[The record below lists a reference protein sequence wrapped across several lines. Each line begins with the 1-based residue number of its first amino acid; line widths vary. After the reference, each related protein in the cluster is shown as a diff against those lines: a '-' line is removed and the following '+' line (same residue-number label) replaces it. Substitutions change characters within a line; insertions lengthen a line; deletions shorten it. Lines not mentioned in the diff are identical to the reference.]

1 MSPIESAAVY
11 ILGAIVLYALTGFGW
26 LPALGGTLAIS
37 AIARHIYSEER
48 V

>member
-26 LPALGGTLAIS
+26 LLALGGGLALS
-37 AIARHIYSEER
+37 AVARHVYSEEHA
-48 V
+48 